1 MFVVNFRNT
10 LSNPEVINYINTH
23 MLFWACSVKTPEGYR
38 VSQSLR
44 ESHYPFL
51 AVIVLKEHRMTIVG
65 RVEGLNE
72 PQVLLQ
78 HLRTINTD
86 NEICLIQA
94 RADR

>member
-1 MFVVNFRNT
+1 
-10 LSNPEVINYINTH
+10 
-23 MLFWACSVKTPEGYR
+23 MLFWACSIKSPEGYR

-51 AVIVLKEHRMTIVG
+51 AVIVLKEHKMTIVG

-78 HLRTINTD
+78 HLRTIIND
-86 NEICLIQA
+86 NEICLIQT

>member
-1 MFVVNFRNT
+1 
-10 LSNPEVINYINTH
+10 

-51 AVIVLKEHRMTIVG
+51 AVIVLKEHKMCIVG
-65 RVEGLNE
+65 RVEGLNQ
-72 PQVLLQ
+72 PDMLLQ
-78 HLRTINTD
+78 HLRTIIND

-94 RADR
+94 RAERSVYTPLIKCK